1 MKSKKKGKVDIE
13 KQKRLENAKKVEVRA
28 FIIFLVFFCYKY
40 CIGKNFFTI
49 NITNKIGFLIN
60 FHGFFFIF

>member
-28 FIIFLVFFCYKY
+28 FIIFLVFLLQIVYRRE
-40 CIGKNFFTI
+40 I
-49 NITNKIGFLIN
+49 
-60 FHGFFFIF
+60 FHH

>member
-28 FIIFLVFFCYKY
+28 FIIFLFFVTNCVPAK
-40 CIGKNFFTI
+40 IFFTI
-49 NITNKIGFLIN
+49 NISYII
-60 FHGFFFIF
+60 

>member
-28 FIIFLVFFCYKY
+28 FIIFLVFFLLQIVYRQK
-40 CIGKNFFTI
+40 FF
-49 NITNKIGFLIN
+49 
-60 FHGFFFIF
+60 HH

>member
-28 FIIFLVFFCYKY
+28 FIIFLVFFV
-40 CIGKNFFTI
+40 
-49 NITNKIGFLIN
+49 TNCVPAKIFSPLI
-60 FHGFFFIF
+60 